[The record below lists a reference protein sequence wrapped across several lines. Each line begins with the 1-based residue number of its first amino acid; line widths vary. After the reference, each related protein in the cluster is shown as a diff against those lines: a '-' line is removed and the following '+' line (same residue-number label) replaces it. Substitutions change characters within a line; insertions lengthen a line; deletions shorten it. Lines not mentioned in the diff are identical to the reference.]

1 MIAERT
7 TLVIL
12 VGGASRRM
20 GRPKHLLPTSRGT
33 LVDHIVARLSPSFVE
48 TMLVGKEPMPPPGGG
63 RFVADV
69 LPERNPLVG
78 IYSALLALETPLC
91 LVIGCDMPFVVPDLA
106 QVLLAQAAGFDVVVP
121 RVGGYYEPLLAV
133 YRPSCIP
140 AMEEAIAEG
149 SFRITSTYSRLRVRE
164 VPDDAIRA
172 IDPNLVS
179 FTNLNTPKELALL
192 AHL

>member
-1 MIAERT
+1 MRADRA

-20 GRPKHLLPTSRGT
+20 GQPKHLLPTSQGT
-33 LVDHIVARLSPSFVE
+33 LVDHIVARLSPSFAE
-48 TMLVGKEPMPPPGGG
+48 TMLVGKEPVPLPGGG
-63 RFVADV
+63 RFVVDI

-78 IYSALLALETPLC
+78 IYSALSALETSLC

-106 QVLLAQAAGFDVVVP
+106 QALLAQAAGFDVVVP

-140 AMEEAIAEG
+140 AIEEAIAEG

-164 VPDDAIRA
+164 VSDDDIRA
-172 IDPNLVS
+172 IDPDLIS

>member
-1 MIAERT
+1 MREDRA

-33 LVDHIVARLSPSFVE
+33 LVDHIAARLSPSFAE
-48 TMLVGKEPMPPPGGG
+48 TLLVGKEPMRLPDGV

-91 LVIGCDMPFVVPDLA
+91 FVVGCDMPFVVPELA
-106 QVLLAQAAGFDVVVP
+106 QELLALSEGFDVVVP
-121 RVGGYYEPLLAV
+121 KVGDYYEPLLAV

-140 AMEEAIAEG
+140 MIEDALAES
-149 SFRITSTYSRLRVRE
+149 SFRITSLYRRLRVRE
-164 VPDDAIRA
+164 VSEHAIRA
-172 IDPNLVS
+172 IDPDLAS
-179 FTNLNTPKELALL
+179 FTNLNTPKHLALL